1 MLIVYDE
8 NFDNFC
14 QERYNN
20 YLLACDLLGVTDPGD
35 YWTFRSNN
43 IEWLEEKYLASGEA
57 SIN

>member
-1 MLIVYDE
+1 MYDE

-20 YLLACDLLGVTDPGD
+20 YLLACELLGVTDPGD